1 MLKYLVMQYIRQKE
15 SKLRVYLQ
23 RYFIELE
30 PYSLLFVKSSVLMN
44 IISLVG
50 ALCIILFIPIN
61 AQILLDKYSV
71 DINDLNFQIM
81 VLSLLI
87 VLITKLT
94 AILISI
100 NRGNTINKR
109 SFYLNL
115 LYKLIFGQE
124 YLASIILILCVIYR
138 FYNLWTSLLL
148 LIFILIIIRCYH
160 QIFINSAYIFFTGL
174 CLYNVAI
181 FFSLNIESR
190 IWYGGAMITL
200 LATCYHLLVNR
211 TFNHNN
217 RKFQLI
223 IFNQILKVKYPVFL
237 NVPILLIIGQYLAIS
252 LPKALPISLTQIQFI
267 GYILL
272 LYCISIITIQIQ
284 NPILINIDWYANF
297 VKYTFKSMTT
307 EVDLLKILDRNNLL
321 ILITMAFVFFI
332 ESLYLFNNWL
342 WWLFPLSFLIWYI
355 DSSFSLYSFKI
366 LSISQRENLRQHTKK
381 QLPYIF
387 LIGISIMLITS
398 KNIFYHLTSKL
409 TIVIVISYILLVVLA
424 IIFKKEGKTN
434 FKNRIEAN
442 IND

>member
-30 PYSLLFVKSSVLMN
+30 PYSLLFVKSSFLMN

-50 ALCIILFIPIN
+50 AICIILFIPIN
-61 AQILLDKYSV
+61 AQILLDKYSL

-100 NRGNTINKR
+100 NKGNIINKR
-109 SFYLNL
+109 SLYLNMI
-115 LYKLIFGQE
+115 YKLIFGQE
-124 YLASIILILCVIYR
+124 YIASIILILCVIYR

-181 FFSLNIESR
+181 FFSLNIEPC

-200 LATCYHLLVNR
+200 LATCYHLFVNKPCNR
-211 TFNHNN
+211 NN
-217 RKFQLI
+217 RKCQFI
-223 IFNQILKVKYPVFL
+223 IFNQIFKVKYPVFL
-237 NVPILLIIGQYLAIS
+237 NVPIFLLIGQYLAIS
-252 LPKALPISLTQIQFI
+252 LPKALSISLTHIQFI

-297 VKYTFKSMTT
+297 VKYTLKSMTI

-321 ILITMAFVFFI
+321 ILNSMALVFLM
-332 ESLYLFNNWL
+332 ECRYLFNYWA
-342 WWLFPLSFLIWYI
+342 WWLFPLLILIWYI
-355 DSSFSLYSFKI
+355 DSAFSLYSFKI

-387 LIGISIMLITS
+387 LIGISIMLLTG
-398 KNIFYHLTSKL
+398 KNNFYQLTNKL

-424 IIFKKEGKTN
+424 VIFKKEGKTN
-434 FKNRIEAN
+434 LKNRIEAN

>member
-138 FYNLWTSLLL
+138 FYN
-148 LIFILIIIRCYH
+148 
-160 QIFINSAYIFFTGL
+160 
-174 CLYNVAI
+174 
-181 FFSLNIESR
+181 
-190 IWYGGAMITL
+190 
-200 LATCYHLLVNR
+200 
-211 TFNHNN
+211 
-217 RKFQLI
+217 
-223 IFNQILKVKYPVFL
+223 
-237 NVPILLIIGQYLAIS
+237 
-252 LPKALPISLTQIQFI
+252 
-267 GYILL
+267 
-272 LYCISIITIQIQ
+272 
-284 NPILINIDWYANF
+284 
-297 VKYTFKSMTT
+297 
-307 EVDLLKILDRNNLL
+307 
-321 ILITMAFVFFI
+321 
-332 ESLYLFNNWL
+332 
-342 WWLFPLSFLIWYI
+342 
-355 DSSFSLYSFKI
+355 
-366 LSISQRENLRQHTKK
+366 
-381 QLPYIF
+381 
-387 LIGISIMLITS
+387 
-398 KNIFYHLTSKL
+398 
-409 TIVIVISYILLVVLA
+409 
-424 IIFKKEGKTN
+424 
-434 FKNRIEAN
+434 
-442 IND
+442 